1 LLIVRPPCQNE
12 KISGQAGACGDE
24 PGYARSEQ
32 ELLSMAA
39 PRTLPRQQAATDVAR
54 LLHQSSTAGGRLQ
67 LGVELAVSLIQG
79 CDHASVTV
87 LTPHYVETVAASDDV
102 VRRGDGWQYELSEGP
117 CLDSVRGRATV
128 VSQDLGRDPRWR
140 SWASRA
146 VDGLGVHA
154 MMSVLLHASGAEVGS
169 LNLYADRV
177 EVWDDEAQLLAR
189 SLADQLAVAV
199 ADARPL
205 DQRER
210 ALLSRSGIGQA
221 QGIVMERFG
230 LSADQALDLL
240 RRMSEGTRVGLVHL
254 AEHIVESRRLPTS
267 VDDLPGD

>member
-1 LLIVRPPCQNE
+1 
-12 KISGQAGACGDE
+12 
-24 PGYARSEQ
+24 
-32 ELLSMAA
+32 MAA
-39 PRTLPRQQAATDVAR
+39 PQVLPRQQASADFAR
-54 LLHQSSTAGGRLQ
+54 LLHQSLTEGGRLQ
-67 LGVELAVSLIQG
+67 RGVELAVSLLGG

-102 VRRGDGWQYELSEGP
+102 VLRGDGWQYELSEGP
-117 CLDSVRGRATV
+117 CLDSVRGRTTV

-140 SWASRA
+140 SWAPRV

-154 MMSVLLHASGAEVGS
+154 MMSVLLYASGDEVGS
-169 LNLYADRV
+169 LNLYSDRV

-199 ADARPL
+199 ADARLL
-205 DQRER
+205 DERER

-240 RRMSEGTRVGLVHL
+240 RGMSRGTRVGLVHL
-254 AEHIVESRRLPTS
+254 AEHIVETRRLPAFD
-267 VDDLPGD
+267 DDLTDS